1 VLFQQIILHMVD
13 RLKEER
19 TISAP
24 FHLIRG
30 KRSGQTIQ
38 DVKSY
43 HFTKFFA
50 LFPRLTKQSYDQ
62 IIQQMI
68 HSGWL
73 QVNDMSVPQI
83 TEIGKN
89 ILKQMPDLH
98 LNGWLYRGNERIFF
112 QRLSL
117 VTQTLSHVKA
127 KDLSFVPLQKD
138 EKIQKWV
145 RQFLHDVSYKKE
157 GFIERYYQ
165 ELVCAF
171 QSPNLTDLHLTILSH
186 RLSGYQ
192 VSGVTWQQ
200 LSHVLGIDQ
209 MELEIIFQESLHIIL
224 DEISINNKLVLL
236 PVMSE
241 GIKTTTPLTDSA
253 KKTADFYKQGYSFEQ
268 ITSMRQ
274 LKTSTIEDHFVEMAM
289 NDPLFSIR
297 MFFPDEDIQLTI
309 QQIKNHQTK
318 KLRTLKE
325 VFPAYSYFQLRLL
338 LAVGGDLVDQQ
349 QST

>member
-1 VLFQQIILHMVD
+1 MLFQQIILHMVD

-43 HFTKFFA
+43 HLTKFFA

-73 QVNDMSVPQI
+73 RVNENSVPQI

-89 ILKQMPDLH
+89 IVKKMPDLH

-127 KDLSFVPLQKD
+127 KDLSFAPLQKD

-165 ELVCAF
+165 ELVFAF
-171 QSPNLTDLHLTILSH
+171 QSSKLTDLHVTILSH

-200 LSHVLGIDQ
+200 LSHVLEIDQ

-253 KKTADFYKQGYSFEQ
+253 KKTADFYKKGYSFEQ

-289 NDPLFSIR
+289 NDPLFSIH
-297 MFFPDEDIQLTI
+297 MFFPDEDIELTI

-325 VFPAYSYFQLRLL
+325 VFPTYSYFQLRLL